1 MHTIF
6 EEENKIQ
13 LLKGHNITIIFFIKR
28 KKIRFRISICHNLE
42 IQLFPKT
49 TSKLDK
55 KNALKFEF
63 SERT

>member
-28 KKIRFRISICHNLE
+28 KKKIRFRISICHNLE

-49 TSKLDK
+49 T
-55 KNALKFEF
+55 
-63 SERT
+63 